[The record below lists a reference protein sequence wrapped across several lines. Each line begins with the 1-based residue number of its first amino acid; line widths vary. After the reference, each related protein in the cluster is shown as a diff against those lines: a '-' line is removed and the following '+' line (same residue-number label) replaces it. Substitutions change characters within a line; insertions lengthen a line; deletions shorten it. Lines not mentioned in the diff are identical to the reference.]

1 MVKVSRPLDSLG
13 SPCYAVALDY
23 LGRWWPLAKSKA
35 GLLQGTLDMLIL
47 KALSLGALHGYGIGQ
62 RIAQIS
68 GDALKIEEGSLYPGL
83 YRLEQ
88 RGGVQSEWD
97 VSDNNQRAEFY
108 KLTRAGRKQL
118 ILEERNWER
127 LPRAAQYD

>member
-1 MVKVSRPLDSLG
+1 ML
-13 SPCYAVALDY
+13 ALDY
-23 LGRWWPLAKSKA
+23 LGGARVSKSKA

-88 RGGVQSEWD
+88 RGLGQSELD
-97 VSDNNQRAEFY
+97 DSANNPRAKVY
-108 KLTRAGRKQL
+108 KLTAAGRKQ
-118 ILEERNWER
+118 R
-127 LPRAAQYD
+127 

>member
-1 MVKVSRPLDSLG
+1 ML
-13 SPCYAVALDY
+13 ALDH
-23 LGRWWPLAKSKA
+23 LGGVPVDKSKA

-47 KALSLGALHGYGIGQ
+47 KALSLGALHGYGVGQ

-83 YRLEQ
+83 YRLER
-88 RGGVQSEWD
+88 RGWVESEWD
-97 VSDNNQRAEFY
+97 VSDNNQRAKFY

-118 ILEERNWER
+118 AVEEQSWER
-127 LPRAAQYD
+127 LAGATTKALRAS

>member
-1 MVKVSRPLDSLG
+1 M
-13 SPCYAVALDY
+13 
-23 LGRWWPLAKSKA
+23 AKSKL

-68 GDALKIEEGSLYPGL
+68 GDELKIEEGSLYPGL

-88 RGGVQSEWD
+88 RGWVQSEWD
-97 VSDNNQRAEFY
+97 ISDNNQRARCC
-108 KLTRAGRKQL
+108 KRGGAGRKQL
-118 ILEERNWER
+118 IIEEENWER
-127 LPRAAQYD
+127 LAGATRKALRAS

>member
-1 MVKVSRPLDSLG
+1 M
-13 SPCYAVALDY
+13 
-23 LGRWWPLAKSKA
+23 AKSQA

-62 RIAQIS
+62 RITQIS

-88 RGGVQSEWD
+88 RGWVQSEWD
-97 VSDNNQRAEFY
+97 VSDNNQRAKFY

-118 ILEERNWER
+118 TLEEENWER
-127 LPRAAQYD
+127 LAGATKKALRAS

>member
-1 MVKVSRPLDSLG
+1 M
-13 SPCYAVALDY
+13 
-23 LGRWWPLAKSKA
+23 AKSKV

-68 GDALKIEEGSLYPGL
+68 GDELKIEEGSLYPGL

-88 RGGVQSEWD
+88 RGWVQSEWD
-97 VSDNNQRAEFY
+97 VSENNQRAKFY
-108 KLTRAGRKQL
+108 KLTRSGRKQL
-118 ILEERNWER
+118 ILEERKWER
-127 LPRAAQYD
+127 LAGATMKALRAS

>member
-1 MVKVSRPLDSLG
+1 M
-13 SPCYAVALDY
+13 
-23 LGRWWPLAKSKA
+23 AKSKV

-68 GDALKIEEGSLYPGL
+68 GDELKIEEGSLYPGL

-88 RGGVQSEWD
+88 RGWVQSEWD
-97 VSDNNQRAEFY
+97 VSDNNQRAKFY

-118 ILEERNWER
+118 VLEERNWER
-127 LPRAAQYD
+127 LAGATMKALRAS